1 MTLTFKPIALT
12 HRDPNEPSH
21 TPCNVTNVIMLRI
34 TEDGVNDKIGN
45 KIAGKVPETLAPT
58 IVVPPSVVAAAIVV
72 IAPCTAEG
80 LTNPGI
86 VNVIAVPPVNM
97 PALNVTIK
105 ILFVPVPSVST
116 AAPAGLPL
124 DGAVNATLT
133 EPARAMPAPLS
144 VMMILLMLAT
154 HVTGVSV
161 TLMVTAVA
169 PFATLLRVMAGC
181 KIPREVPARMAG

>member
-1 MTLTFKPIALT
+1 M
-12 HRDPNEPSH
+12 
-21 TPCNVTNVIMLRI
+21 
-34 TEDGVNDKIGN
+34 TEDGVNDKVGN
-45 KIAGKVPETLAPT
+45 AIAGKVPVTLAPT

-72 IAPCTAEG
+72 IAPWTAEG

-86 VNVIAVPPVNM
+86 VNVIAAPPVNM
-97 PALNVTIK
+97 PALNVTVK

-144 VMMILLMLAT
+144 VMMILPMLAAC
-154 HVTGVSV
+154 VAGVSV
-161 TLMVTAVA
+161 TLMVTDVA
-169 PFATLLRVMAGC
+169 PLTTLLRVMTGELA
-181 KIPREVPARMAG
+181 PRLSTMAE